1 MFETSREA
9 GMRLSEAADG
19 CPLSSSPSAHANIL
33 SHWRVEDGDLDTIR
47 VLVMPLLPP
56 LVRSN

>member
-1 MFETSREA
+1 
-9 GMRLSEAADG
+9 MRLSEAADG